1 MFKSHIKKTVG
12 EEKGNNHPD
21 LDGCGDAEEKK
32 NNKCGTDSYFPHE
45 SDDSND
51 HGDCEKKQN
60 EIRGKKTL

>member
-1 MFKSHIKKTVG
+1 MTVG

-32 NNKCGTDSYFPHE
+32 NNKCDTDSYFPHD
-45 SDDSND
+45 SDD
-51 HGDCEKKQN
+51 GDCEKKQN